1 VSDDSLIQALPDV
14 VAFLRPDGLITH
26 HLGGREVP
34 FVRGSGSL
42 AGQRLEAVL
51 QAHVAALIG
60 RLLRRALATRASCDA
75 EFSVDGA
82 TYLARLSAQGPRR
95 ALCVIRHVH
104 DAPAPAQEPA
114 TGTTAGTT
122 ERRGFLRRYQQS
134 VAQAALSE
142 RPLALCL
149 VFLDGLNDISRMIDF
164 SIGERILS
172 ELLRQLPASTDSAD
186 GTSWYIGQLSEG
198 LLGVVIEGSVEREQ
212 IRTVVGALCAAI
224 ASPIRVQDA
233 SFRVAPFA
241 GVAVLGQDAS
251 QPATLLDHARAA
263 MLEARR
269 SGAGSVQF
277 YSDTLRMLPVARLD
291 IEREL
296 RMAIDAGQIGL
307 RYMARHD
314 LASGRLAAVQAYMRW
329 THPLRGEVSPA
340 QFLPIADA
348 TGLALAVSRAA
359 LERLVRELGA
369 LRAAV
374 GPDVAVSFG
383 GLRQHV
389 ASGQLIRDCRQLVPA
404 SELASGRFELRIAER
419 TLATLHRPERA
430 LGEIVEMGAR
440 VVVDELGRGFSSL
453 LRLPQCPLWAL
464 QIDRALVVAARRST
478 AALRSCRA
486 ITALALALDLQPV
499 AAGIDD
505 ETMRACMTGIGF
517 VQGLGDHYPSS
528 LDLSLDIRPARAAG

>member
-34 FVRGSGSL
+34 FVCGSGSL
-42 AGQRLEAVL
+42 AGKRLEAVL
-51 QAHVAALIG
+51 QAHVAALIV

-82 TYLARLSAQGPRR
+82 TYQARLSAQGPRR

-104 DAPAPAQEPA
+104 DTPSLAQERA
-114 TGTTAGTT
+114 AGDAAGAT
-122 ERRGFLRRYQQS
+122 ERRGFVRRFQQS

-142 RPLALCL
+142 RPLALCMI
-149 VFLDGLNDISRMIDF
+149 FLDGLNDISRLIDI
-164 SIGERILS
+164 SIGERILT
-172 ELLRQLPASTDSAD
+172 ELLRQLPASGDKPE
-186 GTSWYIGQLSEG
+186 GTGWYVGQLSEG
-198 LLGVVIEGSVEREQ
+198 LLGVVIEGSVDREQ
-212 IRTVVGALCAAI
+212 VRAIVGTLCEAMAR
-224 ASPIRVQDA
+224 PIRVHDA

-241 GVAVLGQDAS
+241 GIAILGQDAS

-269 SGAGSVQF
+269 SGAGSAQF

-296 RMAIDAGQIGL
+296 RLAIDAGQIGL
-307 RYMARHD
+307 RYVARHD
-314 LASGRLAAVQAYMRW
+314 LASGRLAGVQAYMRW
-329 THPLRGEVSPA
+329 THPLRGEVPPA

-359 LERLVRELGA
+359 LKQLVRELGA
-369 LRAAV
+369 LRTAV
-374 GPDVAVSFG
+374 RPDVAVSFG

-389 ASGQLIRDCRQLVPA
+389 ASGQLARDCQEWVPA
-404 SELASGRFELRIAER
+404 AVLAAGRFELRIAER

-430 LGEIVEMGAR
+430 LGEMVETGAR

-453 LRLPQCPLWAL
+453 SRLPQCPLWAL

-478 AALRSCRA
+478 VALRSCRA
-486 ITALALALDLQPV
+486 ITALALALELQPV
-499 AAGIDD
+499 AAGVDD
-505 ETMRACMTGIGF
+505 ETTRASMAGIGC
-517 VQGLGDHYPSS
+517 VQGLGDHYRAELECPPDSE
-528 LDLSLDIRPARAAG
+528 PARAAG